1 MIKWV
6 NRVCHDYPFKL
17 SELDGFQAF
26 QAIIFV
32 ITDSMKEIVYG
43 RNF

>member
-6 NRVCHDYPFKL
+6 TRVCHDYPFKL
-17 SELDGFQAF
+17 SELDGFQVF

-32 ITDSMKEIVYG
+32 ITDG
-43 RNF
+43 RRK